1 MRSILI
7 YSTVFE
13 WLYNS
18 YLLDILVNGDTVH
31 TSIRQ
36 QTTNTKVKKINIKKR
51 SATIDVCLC
60 SMSTSKSSFF

>member
-18 YLLDILVNGDTVH
+18 YLLDMLVNGDEGH

-36 QTTNTKVKKINIKKR
+36 QTNKKK
-51 SATIDVCLC
+51 
-60 SMSTSKSSFF
+60 